1 MNSKKIHKVKKI
13 WRGKV
18 EMLKSE
24 LMDGSTPSQTREKII
39 VQFQSM
45 MFDHR
50 SNSLKPLRGERPD
63 GEVVRGTQQ
72 TQK

>member
-24 LMDGSTPSQTREKII
+24 LMDGSTPSQTREKVI

-45 MFDHR
+45 MFDR
-50 SNSLKPLRGERPD
+50 LNSLKPFCGA
-63 GEVVRGTQQ
+63 T
-72 TQK
+72 